1 LIVADASPL
10 IHLSKIGRLGLLKRL
25 YGTILIPNGVWDE
38 VVTQAKGRPGASEV
52 ERGHAEGWIKTVR
65 VVNPKALE
73 PEGAFGADGEVIA
86 LAEKRQVPLLL
97 NDRAVAAIARTHG
110 VRVVWLTRALVEAVE
125 KNVVS
130 SEEASLILRELVRAG
145 LRVRSEVL
153 AEVFHLI
160 ENRGKKKPSRVRS
173 GQKRGR
179 ETLPDAG
186 EATFGADRGRG
197 PRNRPA
203 ERRKGRHGRPSLQ
216 RSTRDHLDLRPSH
229 SATAVTELRL
239 ARVEADDG
247 SDQSVEFFQRLF
259 LTPIGLNGQIP
270 T

>member
-10 IHLSKIGRLGLLKRL
+10 IHLSKIGKLEILKKL

-52 ERGHAEGWIKTVR
+52 ESGHAEGWIKTAR
-65 VVNPKALE
+65 VVVQKVLE
-73 PEGAFGADGEVIA
+73 TEGAFGADGEVIA

-125 KNVVS
+125 KNAVS
-130 SEEASLILRELVRAG
+130 SQEASLILRELVRAG

-160 ENRGKKKPSRVRS
+160 EDRGKKKPSKVRS
-173 GQKRGR
+173 VQKWGG
-179 ETLPDAG
+179 ETFRDAG
-186 EATFGADRGRG
+186 EATFGADRGRV
-197 PRNRPA
+197 RPFR
-203 ERRKGRHGRPSLQ
+203 EEDRGEDR
-216 RSTRDHLDLRPSH
+216 
-229 SATAVTELRL
+229 
-239 ARVEADDG
+239 
-247 SDQSVEFFQRLF
+247 
-259 LTPIGLNGQIP
+259 
-270 T
+270 

>member
-25 YGTILIPNGVWDE
+25 YRTTLIPNGVWDE

-73 PEGAFGADGEVIA
+73 TEGAFGADGEVIA
-86 LAEKRQVPLLL
+86 LAEKRQIPLLL

-110 VRVVWLTRALVEAVE
+110 VRVVWLTRALIEAVE
-125 KNVVS
+125 KNVLS

-160 ENRGKKKPSRVRS
+160 EDRGKKKPSRVRS

-186 EATFGADRGRG
+186 EPTFGADRGRVKPFREKDRG
-197 PRNRPA
+197 EDR
-203 ERRKGRHGRPSLQ
+203 
-216 RSTRDHLDLRPSH
+216 
-229 SATAVTELRL
+229 
-239 ARVEADDG
+239 
-247 SDQSVEFFQRLF
+247 
-259 LTPIGLNGQIP
+259 
-270 T
+270 

>member
-10 IHLSKIGRLGLLKRL
+10 IHLSKIGKLGLLKRL

-52 ERGHAEGWIKTVR
+52 EHGHAEGWIRTVKVVVPKT
-65 VVNPKALE
+65 LE
-73 PEGAFGADGEVIA
+73 TEGAFGADGEVIA

-125 KNVVS
+125 KNIGS

-160 ENRGKKKPSRVRS
+160 EDSGKKPSRVRS

-186 EATFGADRGRG
+186 EATFGADRGRVK
-197 PRNRPA
+197 PFREKNRG
-203 ERRKGRHGRPSLQ
+203 EDR
-216 RSTRDHLDLRPSH
+216 
-229 SATAVTELRL
+229 
-239 ARVEADDG
+239 
-247 SDQSVEFFQRLF
+247 
-259 LTPIGLNGQIP
+259 
-270 T
+270 

>member
-10 IHLSKIGRLGLLKRL
+10 IHLGKIGRLGLLKRL

-160 ENRGKKKPSRVRS
+160 EDRGKKKPSRVRS

-203 ERRKGRHGRPSLQ
+203 ERRKGRHGRPTLQ

-247 SDQSVEFFQRLF
+247 SDHQSSSSNVSS
-259 LTPIGLNGQIP
+259 
-270 T
+270 

>member
-1 LIVADASPL
+1 MIVADASPL

-52 ERGHAEGWIKTVR
+52 ERGHAEGWIKTIG
-65 VVNPKALE
+65 VVVPKALE
-73 PEGAFGADGEVIA
+73 TEGAFGADGEVIA

-97 NDRAVAAIARTHG
+97 NDRAVAAIARTHR
-110 VRVVWLTRALVEAVE
+110 VRVVWLTRALVEAIE

-130 SEEASLILRELVRAG
+130 YEEASLILRELVRAG

-160 ENRGKKKPSRVRS
+160 EDRRKKKPSRVRS

-179 ETLPDAG
+179 ETLPDEG
-186 EATFGADRGRG
+186 EATFGADRGCVKPFREKDRG
-197 PRNRPA
+197 EDR
-203 ERRKGRHGRPSLQ
+203 
-216 RSTRDHLDLRPSH
+216 
-229 SATAVTELRL
+229 
-239 ARVEADDG
+239 
-247 SDQSVEFFQRLF
+247 
-259 LTPIGLNGQIP
+259 
-270 T
+270 